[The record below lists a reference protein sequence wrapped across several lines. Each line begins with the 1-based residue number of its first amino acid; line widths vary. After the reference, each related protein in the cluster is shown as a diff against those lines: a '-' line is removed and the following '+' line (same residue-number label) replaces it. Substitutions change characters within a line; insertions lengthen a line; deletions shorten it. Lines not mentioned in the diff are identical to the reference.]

1 MPIEV
6 ERNGSTV
13 RMGRLLAALI
23 YLFVSMLST
32 WPSEADAAEAPYG
45 LLELRDSQQ
54 ALSLND
60 RMELLPDDA
69 GHLSYADMSSPD
81 IARQFSP
88 IRGRIAFGYASSVYW
103 FRFAVRN
110 DTPNDKW
117 IVQMDNPLI
126 ERIQMYASVEATP
139 LRGNYPAYELKL
151 PPGETTFVYFRLATD
166 GEMTTPFKLFD
177 PWTYQSTQ
185 TKYYFFFGLYYG
197 LIAIVIVFVLILLY
211 FTRDTA
217 FLYYLIGVVS
227 FGASNFIWNGLE
239 RTLFGSEHL
248 QSAAYH
254 LLVAITIWTFFP
266 FFEKYWTRSGV
277 SRRPISSC
285 GRLWRCVP
293 RERRLGLSFT
303 GTASVLTYLC
313 SS

>member
-1 MPIEV
+1 
-6 ERNGSTV
+6 
-13 RMGRLLAALI
+13 MGRLLAALI

-166 GEMTTPFKLFD
+166 GEMTTPLQAVRSMDVSKHANEILFLFRLVLWLD
-177 PWTYQSTQ
+177 RHRDRIRPHS
-185 TKYYFFFGLYYG
+185 
-197 LIAIVIVFVLILLY
+197 FVLHPRHRLSLLPDRSRQLRR
-211 FTRDTA
+211 FQ
-217 FLYYLIGVVS
+217 FH
-227 FGASNFIWNGLE
+227 LE
-239 RTLFGSEHL
+239 R
-248 QSAAYH
+248 A
-254 LLVAITIWTFFP
+254 
-266 FFEKYWTRSGV
+266 
-277 SRRPISSC
+277 
-285 GRLWRCVP
+285 
-293 RERRLGLSFT
+293 
-303 GTASVLTYLC
+303 
-313 SS
+313 